1 MAEAVVQ
8 LLSNKQSAV
17 NRALEVTPDGLL
29 LQLVVPPGRKLER
42 ITLALRADN
51 GTTKAATGVTVSGD
65 VTDLPNNAA
74 RWVRAEWAEERALA
88 GLAFAANTA
97 NAAGRIRILSDGIWL
112 PLMPLDTLPIATAN
126 QSFAPLAASAVSV
139 EVLAQNDQKV
149 LVPGAA
155 KVGGISF
162 TVSDQPCHV
171 ALAVGDDPPFFRHA
185 GVLPLVPV
193 DVGGLA
199 RLVNRYLL
207 DHPGSRAVP
216 LRLTAAATRKLWIER
231 FAATL
236 QVEPAA
242 PQSDGGGSAPE
253 DPNRPRPGE
262 VATLPPVATPL
273 AIEARRLSDAY
284 RVAQRFRWED
294 ADQVVSAVALFARRA
309 EAEPRLALALH
320 ADDGGQPGGPPVGG
334 MLQVAADKVTPG
346 WIRAR
351 WPQALALTE
360 GDYWL
365 VASAQHGEALWYTG
379 DARPT
384 TVGDTLFSVDE
395 GPWLPIRDAAR
406 WAQLAVYAVPAD
418 AS

>member
-1 MAEAVVQ
+1 MADATVQ
-8 LLSNKQSAV
+8 LLSSDKPASG
-17 NRALEVTPDGLL
+17 RALEVSADGLL

-42 ITLALRADN
+42 ITLALRADS
-51 GTTKAATGVTVSGD
+51 GATKAATGVTVSGD
-65 VTDLPNNAA
+65 VADLPNNAA

-112 PLMPLDTLPIATAN
+112 PLMPLDTLPITTAN
-126 QSFAPLAASAVSV
+126 QGFAPLAASAVSV

-155 KVGGISF
+155 KVGGLSF

-171 ALAVGDDPPFFRHA
+171 ALAVGDDPPFFRQA

-193 DVGGLA
+193 EVGGLA

-207 DHPGSRAVP
+207 DHPGSRVVP
-216 LRLTAAATRKLWIER
+216 LRLTAAATRKLRIER
-231 FAATL
+231 FDAIL
-236 QVEPAA
+236 QAEAVDPR
-242 PQSDGGGSAPE
+242 PDGGGPAPE
-253 DPNRPRPGE
+253 NPHRPRPGE
-262 VATLPPVATPL
+262 VASLPPVAVPA

-284 RVAQRFRWED
+284 RVAQRFRWDETS
-294 ADQVVSAVALFARRA
+294 QVVSAVALFARRA
-309 EAEPRLALALH
+309 EAEPQLALALY
-320 ADDGGQPGGPPVGG
+320 ADDGGQPGGPPLGG
-334 MLQVAADKVTPG
+334 MLQVAAEKTTPD

-351 WPQALALTE
+351 WPETLALTK

-365 VASAQHGEALWYTG
+365 VASAQHGDALWYTG
-379 DARPT
+379 TERPT
-384 TVGDTLFSVDE
+384 VAGDTLFSVDA
-395 GPWLPIRDAAR
+395 GPWLPIGDAAR
-406 WAQLAVYAVPAD
+406 WAQLAVYTVPAD